1 MSEYDYVF
9 VGGGINALVAA
20 AMLGKKRR
28 TTLVLERNSAIGG
41 CLRTEEV
48 TAPGFLHDVMATT
61 LVLFRTSPAYQ
72 ALGKDLE
79 ARGFAFA
86 DTNLPTAVL
95 RPDGSS
101 VILSMDRARNV
112 KTFDALAE
120 GDGGAFAAEMEALG
134 ADAPFLFALLGGSL
148 WSSGIAKTLARELWR
163 RGPRNLA
170 EWFGEALAP
179 ARGYLEATYRSEA
192 VRDLWAP
199 WVLHTGLGPESAYSA
214 AMVKVIAF
222 AVEAA
227 GCPIAVGGAKTL
239 LAAFERLIVD
249 QGGAVRPSADVVRI
263 IPDAGSRASGVEL
276 ANGEKITAAKGV
288 ICSTGP
294 EQLYNGLLKDWPVPA
309 PHEVRRGL
317 KAFRHGKGDMQIHY
331 ALKSPPRWRGDPDLA
346 KVALIHLTSGLDG
359 VSRAANEAE
368 RGLLPAEP
376 TICVGQPTALDPSRA
391 PPGAAILWLQLP
403 EAPRFVKGD
412 AAQEIEAP
420 ADGRWTEA
428 MRESYADR
436 IELRLAAHIEN
447 WAEIKLARRAYSP
460 ADLETMN
467 INLVGG
473 DPYGGACSLDQS
485 FLWRPFKSSV
495 NHRTLRSERLSH
507 RRFDPSGP
515 RPGRRFRLPARVVAL
530 ADVRPH
536 GMSMEQRF
544 SGQIMQRDVDPAAR
558 QATLGEIGINQFAP
572 YLMNRIMERW
582 NGNLAEALKLQN
594 MSTTMMRAL
603 AVLSISSPVTI
614 NELSAYA
621 VTEQSTMS
629 RTLDILEAQGLVRR
643 QRRAE
648 DMRIRDVSITEE
660 GRAAFERVWPMMHA
674 RFQTLFDGVEE
685 EEYRAF
691 TATLLKILR
700 NVAKLPE

>member
-20 AMLGKKRR
+20 AMLGKKRW
-28 TTLVLERNSAIGG
+28 TTLVLERNSTIGG
-41 CLRTEEV
+41 CLRTDEV

-72 ALGKDLE
+72 TLGKDLE
-79 ARGFAFA
+79 ARGFAMA

-112 KTFDALAE
+112 RTFDALAE
-120 GDGGAFAAEMEALG
+120 GDGGAFAAEMDALG
-134 ADAPFLFALLGGSL
+134 ADAPFLFALLGDSL

-163 RGPRNLA
+163 RGPRRLA

-179 ARGYLEATYRSEA
+179 ARGYLETTYRSDA
-192 VRDLWAP
+192 VRALWAP

-222 AVEAA
+222 AIEAA
-227 GCPIAVGGAKTL
+227 GCPIAVGGARTL

-249 QGGAVRPSADVVRI
+249 QGGAVRANAEVVRI
-263 IPDAGSRASGVEL
+263 IPGPGSRASGVEL
-276 ANGEKITAAKGV
+276 ASGETITAAKGV
-288 ICSTGP
+288 ISSTGP
-294 EQLYNGLLKDWPVPA
+294 EQLYDGLLKDWPIPA
-309 PHEVRRGL
+309 PAEVRRGL

-331 ALKSPPRWRGDPDLA
+331 ALKGAPRWRGDPDLA

-376 TICVGQPTALDPSRA
+376 TVCVGQPTALDPSRA
-391 PPGAAILWLQLP
+391 PPGAAILWLQMP
-403 EAPRFVKGD
+403 EAPRYVKGD
-412 AAQEIEAP
+412 AAGEIAAP

-436 IELRLAAHIEN
+436 IERRLAAHIEN

-460 ADLETMN
+460 TDLEAMN

-473 DPYGGACSLDQS
+473 DPYGGACALDQF

-495 NHRTLRSERLSH
+495 NHRTYLPNVYHIGASTHPGPGLGGVSGFLLASSLR
-507 RRFDPSGP
+507 
-515 RPGRRFRLPARVVAL
+515 
-530 ADVRPH
+530 
-536 GMSMEQRF
+536 
-544 SGQIMQRDVDPAAR
+544 
-558 QATLGEIGINQFAP
+558 
-572 YLMNRIMERW
+572 
-582 NGNLAEALKLQN
+582 
-594 MSTTMMRAL
+594 
-603 AVLSISSPVTI
+603 
-614 NELSAYA
+614 
-621 VTEQSTMS
+621 
-629 RTLDILEAQGLVRR
+629 
-643 QRRAE
+643 
-648 DMRIRDVSITEE
+648 
-660 GRAAFERVWPMMHA
+660 
-674 RFQTLFDGVEE
+674 
-685 EEYRAF
+685 
-691 TATLLKILR
+691 
-700 NVAKLPE
+700 